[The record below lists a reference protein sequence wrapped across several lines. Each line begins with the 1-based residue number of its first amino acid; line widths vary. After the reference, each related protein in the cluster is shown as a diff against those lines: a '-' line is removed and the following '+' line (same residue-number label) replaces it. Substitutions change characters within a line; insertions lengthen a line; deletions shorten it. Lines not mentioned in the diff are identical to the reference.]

1 MPVRDPR
8 LPMIL
13 IVAGVAGSGKTTVGL
28 LLAAELGWEF
38 ADGDAFHPESNL
50 AKMQAGQ
57 ALSDEDRQ
65 PWLRAICQW
74 MDERIVAAEPAVVA
88 CSALKRRY
96 REQLI
101 GDRPARL
108 AFLAIGEHDDESR
121 MRSRAGHF
129 FPGSLVASQFAILEP
144 PTPAERNVIVV
155 TSGRA
160 PKQTASEI
168 IRQLGLPV

>member
-1 MPVRDPR
+1 VPVPDPR
-8 LPMIL
+8 LPLIL

-38 ADGDAFHPESNL
+38 ADGDAFHPEANL
-50 AKMQAGQ
+50 AKMQAGK
-57 ALSDEDRQ
+57 ALSDEDRK

-74 MDERIVAAEPAVVA
+74 MDERVAAAAPAVIA
-88 CSALKRRY
+88 CSALKRSY
-96 REQLI
+96 REQLLD
-101 GDRPARL
+101 GRPAKL

-121 MRSRAGHF
+121 LQSRAGHF
-129 FPGSLVASQFAILEP
+129 FPESLVTSQFAILEP
-144 PTPAERNVIVV
+144 PTPDEPNVLVV
-155 TSGRA
+155 PSGRT